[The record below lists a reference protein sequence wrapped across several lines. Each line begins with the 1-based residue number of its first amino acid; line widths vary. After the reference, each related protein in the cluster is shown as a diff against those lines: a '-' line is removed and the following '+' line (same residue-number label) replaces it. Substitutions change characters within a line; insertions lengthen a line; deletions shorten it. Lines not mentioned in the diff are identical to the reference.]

1 MTAGGA
7 SGDLRLKA
15 KQQIY
20 FAKITKEMLPPE
32 YRQPIT
38 ASTAVCSTS
47 YQNTAMSDAAIIVIR
62 SFLEISEGR
71 FQIRSI
77 PSIIRTKLKNLETL
91 RIYLLQTYSLI
102 YFDASILC
110 QKSKKL
116 YLHISRVRMNRAGHR
131 AAKPHTNTRVPL
143 CPSHHS
149 HTHTCRRRVLRAHT
163 PSLP

>member
-7 SGDLRLKA
+7 SGGFRLKA

-20 FAKITKEMLPPE
+20 FAEITKEMLPPK
-32 YRQPIT
+32 YRQPVT

-77 PSIIRTKLKNLETL
+77 PSIIRTKL
-91 RIYLLQTYSLI
+91 
-102 YFDASILC
+102 
-110 QKSKKL
+110 
-116 YLHISRVRMNRAGHR
+116 
-131 AAKPHTNTRVPL
+131 
-143 CPSHHS
+143 
-149 HTHTCRRRVLRAHT
+149 
-163 PSLP
+163 